1 MSNRLGHQDI
11 QELLGAYALDA
22 VEGDEADA
30 IELHLRDCPRCR
42 AEVESHRETASWL
55 AHGGASAPEGVWDK
69 IAESMEE
76 APPRLD
82 MARILP
88 FEAGRSD
95 RPRRRPPVTWLLT
108 AAAAVLIVVLGT
120 VAVRQEGRLNRFEKT
135 RGLDAALAAAVSDPD
150 ARQVRLQ
157 SPTGAVGTVRAV
169 LLPDGTGY
177 LVAAAL
183 PAARGD
189 RTYQLW
195 GIVGDRA
202 VSLGVLGRDPKV
214 VPFHAGAGVT
224 TLAVTEEVAGGVV
237 VSQNQPVVAGGI
249 PLEA

>member
-1 MSNRLGHQDI
+1 MTRTHEEI

-22 VEGDEADA
+22 VEGEEADEV
-30 IELHLRDCPRCR
+30 ELHLRECPRCR

-55 AHGGASAPEGVWDK
+55 AHGGAAAPEGVWDR
-69 IAESMEE
+69 IALGMEE
-76 APPRLD
+76 VPPRLD
-82 MARILP
+82 LSRIVPLDAARR
-88 FEAGRSD
+88 AN
-95 RPRRRPPVTWLLT
+95 RRPPVTWVLT
-108 AAAAVLIVVLGT
+108 AVAAVLIVVLGT
-120 VAVRQEGRLNRFEKT
+120 VAVRQESRLNTFERT
-135 RGLDAALAAAVSDPD
+135 RGLDAALAAAVRDPD

-157 SPTGAVGTVRAV
+157 SPTGAVGAVRAV

-177 LVAAAL
+177 LVASAL
-183 PAARGD
+183 PNAGRD

-202 VSLGVLGRDPKV
+202 ISLGVLGNDPTV

-237 VSQNQPVVAGGI
+237 TSQHQPVVAGGV